1 MYAPCAIAILTYSYS
16 HTLTLSLF
24 IFRTTSKVMDWHRKC
39 ITSLGN
45 APASGFLGGIMIVY
59 NHLAES
65 LVELLTTGSTIL
77 PDIFMEPVELIDTMC
92 CPSILGELGVT
103 VFLLF
108 ACT

>member
-1 MYAPCAIAILTYSYS
+1 
-16 HTLTLSLF
+16 
-24 IFRTTSKVMDWHRKC
+24 MDWYRKC
-39 ITSLGN
+39 ITCLGN
-45 APASGFLGGIMIVY
+45 APASGFLDSIMILH

-65 LVELLTTGSTIL
+65 LVELLTTGTTIL